1 METHS
6 SENPRMTEACL
17 ARNVHDSSLGA
28 SGVQSLRPMNLPIAS
43 GVIEVDILTLGDV
56 ADEVVAEKLNLPDN
70 PFRAIDLEATIQGR
84 VVRRIIAE
92 IVALGSARRRS

>member
-6 SENPRMTEACL
+6 SENPWMTEACL
-17 ARNVHDSSLGA
+17 VRNVHDSSLGA
-28 SGVQSLRPMNLPIAS
+28 SSVQSLRPMNLPIAS

-56 ADEVVAEKLNLPDN
+56 ADEVAAEKLNLPDN